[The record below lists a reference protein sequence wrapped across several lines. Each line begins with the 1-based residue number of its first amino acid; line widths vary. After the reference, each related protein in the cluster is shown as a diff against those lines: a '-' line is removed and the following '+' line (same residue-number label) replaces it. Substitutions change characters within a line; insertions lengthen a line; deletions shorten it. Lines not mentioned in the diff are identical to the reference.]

1 MTDSVVF
8 VVRIWPDASCD
19 TGFRA
24 LVRRIDREQAQT
36 FVDPGELLR
45 FLIRDPWTAESGVTP
60 ARPSTGQVDPPSPR
74 KD

>member
-8 VVRIWPDASCD
+8 VVRIWPDATPD

-24 LVRRIDREQAQT
+24 LVRRIDREHTQT

-45 FLIRDPWTAESGVTP
+45 FLIHEPWAAAP
-60 ARPSTGQVDPPSPR
+60 RAPPDVRSADRSDAVSPPEV
-74 KD
+74 